1 MTSILFCGLFLTILM
16 PAESPDNKVEDLH
29 PLQWEYRI
37 ILLFPEAG
45 SVESLVGELVMH
57 EAEIEERDIAWFLF
71 STDGVKTNYPKPLAE
86 SFSVDISRRYDP
98 RAGGTSILLIGKDG
112 GIKGRYASL
121 DFTAVFARIDSMPMR
136 QAEMRRR

>member
-86 SFSVDISRRYDP
+86 SDIP
-98 RAGGTSILLIGKDG
+98 RQYPRLPVGTRPCRWPFHD
-112 GIKGRYASL
+112 
-121 DFTAVFARIDSMPMR
+121 
-136 QAEMRRR
+136 